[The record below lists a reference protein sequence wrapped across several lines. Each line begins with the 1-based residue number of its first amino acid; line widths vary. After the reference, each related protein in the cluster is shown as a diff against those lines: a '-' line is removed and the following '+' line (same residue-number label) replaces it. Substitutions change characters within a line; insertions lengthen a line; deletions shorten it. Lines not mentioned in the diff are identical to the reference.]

1 MSSNA
6 LARAL
11 LLPALLL
18 AGCSDA
24 LGPDPEPITELP
36 RALTASEEAV
46 IRHGN
51 AFGLALVREVVVR
64 DDRANV
70 ILSPL
75 SASMALGM
83 TLNGAAH
90 GTFDAMR
97 ATLGFQGMAQ
107 EQINDAYRGL
117 LELLTTLDPEV
128 RFDIA
133 NSVWANK
140 DVPFHDAFLQA
151 VQASFAAQVE
161 SRDFADPATLQAVND
176 WVAEKTEGLIP
187 GILEHIDP
195 SLVMLLIN
203 AIYFDGAWTT
213 QFKSSDTR
221 RQAFSRE
228 DGSTVQVDMMNLEDV
243 DIASG
248 GGPGYSAVELPYGG
262 GAYSMVIALPDGNTD
277 VRAFIAGLD
286 TDRWNGI
293 VDGLATRKLDQLS
306 IPRFTLDYDSYLNEA
321 LKAMGMGLAFRPG
334 ADFTRLSPQG
344 DALCISFVR
353 QKTFVEVDE
362 RGTRAAAVT
371 GVGVGVTSF
380 NGFVVDRPFAFA
392 IRERLSGTILFLGMV
407 GDPTAED
414 PGPEP
419 LVSECGQE

>member
-1 MSSNA
+1 MLRKTA
-6 LARAL
+6 VVRL
-11 LLPALLL
+11 LVPALLL

-36 RALTASEEAV
+36 RALTASEQAV
-46 IRHGN
+46 IQHGN
-51 AFGLALVREVVVR
+51 TFGLALVREMVAR
-64 DDRANV
+64 DTRPNV

-83 TLNGAAH
+83 TLNGAAS

-97 ATLGFQGMAQ
+97 STLGFEGMTQ
-107 EQINDAYRGL
+107 EQINEAYRGL
-117 LELLTTLDPEV
+117 MELLTTLDPAV

-140 DVPFHDAFLQA
+140 DVPFHQAFLQA
-151 VQASFAAQVE
+151 VQNAFAARVE
-161 SRDFADPATLQAVND
+161 SRDFADPATLKAVND
-176 WVAEKTEGLIP
+176 WVSANTEGLIP
-187 GILEHIDP
+187 TILEHIDP

-213 QFKSSDTR
+213 QFDPADTR
-221 RQAFSRE
+221 RQAFHRE
-228 DGSTVQVDMMNLEDV
+228 DGSTVQADMMTLQDV
-243 DIASG
+243 EVAAG

-262 GAYSMVIALPDGNTD
+262 EAYGMVVVIPEWGSDARQFLQ
-277 VRAFIAGLD
+277 GLD
-286 TDRWNGI
+286 TDEWNAI
-293 VDGLATRKLDQLS
+293 VDGLEVRRLDQIS
-306 IPRFTLDYDSYLNEA
+306 IPKFTLDYDGYLNDA
-321 LKAMGMGLAFRPG
+321 LKAMGMGVAFRPG

-344 DALCISFVR
+344 NGICISYVR

-371 GVGVGVTSF
+371 AVDVRLTSS
-380 NGFVVDRPFAFA
+380 NGFIVDRPFAFA
-392 IRERLSGTILFLGMV
+392 IRERLTGTLLFVGMV

-419 LVSECGQE
+419 LVSECG